1 MVNKEL
7 AGKLQKYS
15 RIFAVVV
22 LSLFLL
28 WILFNRTDSK
38 QNFWISSFMVAL
50 TLVSAVLTSFW
61 TYVQLNRRTRP
72 QSSGV
77 SRQTI
82 SIEMIRLRKV
92 WFYISMGLL
101 FWLTGCL
108 ARVGFRIVNFDTP
121 LSLTLLDGFYLIGSV
136 FFWVALFA
144 YPRRP
149 RIEEGRLGLLL
160 DAFVVTTVV
169 FVLIWIIAV
178 EPVFLQFNGDLTNL
192 ISILYPLTDMIS
204 LLVLV
209 NLFLLTSPRF
219 LPTSFFWISTGMI
232 FFTMS
237 DLGYA
242 SGLLIGSYFPGSLID
257 YGWVLGALVFA
268 LVAIGQIARY
278 PKQDFNIRTQS
289 MERLIHRVQRFL
301 PLILL
306 LMMGAYT
313 IYAWLVFAGLN
324 TLAIW
329 ILIILSLFL
338 AARQGILAGEIEMR
352 QYASLV
358 NSVAEPAF
366 VCDTHGLLRLVN
378 PAFVQAV
385 GVYHSVNLLGRSLS
399 ELFTP
404 QEEVQEMFKKGLVGG
419 SSGELFLKKI
429 EKSLFL
435 EDQEEGEEET
445 LIPIFLSL
453 RPLLQAGSER
463 LVLAGTAHDLT
474 IQKQQQKALLAANE
488 QIKADREEL
497 AVLNNQ
503 LEKLVEEKTAD
514 LTRAYH
520 KLEEQNATLMELDQL
535 KSDFVSLVSHE
546 LRAPLT
552 TINGG
557 IELILSGKNQLSG
570 RNRDNLQLVQAEI
583 LRLNRF
589 VETILDLSALE
600 AGKMPIYLAPV
611 SLKSMVSQMK
621 SFIQR
626 YKEKVVW
633 DIPENFPP
641 ILADEQA
648 LMSVIFH
655 LLDNA
660 SKYAPQGKIFV
671 SAGVGDKKAWIE
683 VADQGP
689 GIPEDRIHLLFER
702 FQRLENKDSRQVYG
716 HGLGLYIVR
725 RLLEA
730 MQGEVEVKNRE
741 EGGVAFTCW
750 LNLAETELPVEDQ
763 ENLKI

>member
-1 MVNKEL
+1 MVSKEL

-15 RIFAVVV
+15 RIIAIII
-22 LSLFLL
+22 LSVFLI
-28 WILFNRTDSK
+28 WIVFNRTDSK

-50 TLVSAVLTSFW
+50 TLSFAMLMSFW
-61 TYVQLNRRTRP
+61 TYVQLNRWTRP
-72 QSSGV
+72 QTNGV

-92 WFYISMGLL
+92 WLYISMGLL
-101 FWLTGCL
+101 LWLAGCL
-108 ARVGFRIVNFDTP
+108 ARVGFRIVNFNTP

-136 FFWVALFA
+136 FLWIALFT

-160 DAFVVTTVV
+160 DSFVVTTVV
-169 FVLIWIIAV
+169 FVLIWIIAI
-178 EPVFLQFNGDLTNL
+178 EPVLIQFGGDIRNL
-192 ISILYPLTDMIS
+192 ITVLYPLTDMIS

-242 SGLLIGSYFPGSLID
+242 AGLLIGSYFPGNLID
-257 YGWVLGALVFA
+257 YGWVLGAMVFA

-278 PKQDFNIRTQS
+278 PRQDFRIRTQS
-289 MERLIHRVQRFL
+289 MERLIHRFQRFL

-306 LMMGAYT
+306 LAMGAYT
-313 IYAWLVFAGLN
+313 IYNWFVFAGLN

-385 GVYHSVNLLGRSLS
+385 GVYHSVNLLGRSLN
-399 ELFTP
+399 ELFVP
-404 QEEVQEMFKKGLVGG
+404 EEEVKNMFKKGLEGG
-419 SSGELFLKKI
+419 SSGELFLKRI

-435 EDQEEGEEET
+435 EDQEEEES

-474 IQKQQQKALLAANE
+474 IQKQQQQALLVANE

-497 AVLNNQ
+497 SVLNNQ
-503 LEKLVEEKTAD
+503 LEILVEEKTAD

-520 KLEEQNATLMELDQL
+520 KLEEQNTTLKELDQL

-557 IELILSGKNQLSG
+557 IELILTGKNQLSG
-570 RNRDNLQLVQAEI
+570 HTRDNLQLVQTEI

-600 AGKMPIYLAPV
+600 AGKMPVYLAPV
-611 SLKSMVSQMK
+611 SLKSMINQMG
-621 SFIQR
+621 SFIR
-626 YKEKVVW
+626 SYKEKVIW
-633 DIPENFPP
+633 NIPEDFPP
-641 ILADEQA
+641 ILVDEQA
-648 LMSVIFH
+648 LTSVIFH

-660 SKYAPQGKIFV
+660 SKYAPQGNIFV
-671 SAGVGDKKAWIE
+671 SAGVEGEKAWIE

-702 FQRLENKDSRQVYG
+702 FQRLENRDSRQIYG

-730 MQGEVEVKNRE
+730 MQGEVTVQNRE
-741 EGGVAFTCW
+741 EGGTAFTCW
-750 LNLAETELPVEDQ
+750 VNLAETGVSDDD
-763 ENLKI
+763 N

>member
-1 MVNKEL
+1 MVSKEL

-15 RIFAVVV
+15 RIIAIII
-22 LSLFLL
+22 LSVFLI
-28 WILFNRTDSK
+28 WIVFNRTDSK

-50 TLVSAVLTSFW
+50 TLSFAMLMSFW
-61 TYVQLNRRTRP
+61 TYVQLNRWTRP
-72 QSSGV
+72 QTNGV

-92 WFYISMGLL
+92 WLYISMGLL
-101 FWLTGCL
+101 LWLAGCL
-108 ARVGFRIVNFDTP
+108 ARVGFRIVNFNTP

-136 FFWVALFA
+136 FLWIALFT

-160 DAFVVTTVV
+160 DSFVVTTVV
-169 FVLIWIIAV
+169 FVLIWIIAI
-178 EPVFLQFNGDLTNL
+178 EPVLMQFGGDIRNL
-192 ISILYPLTDMIS
+192 ITVLYPLTDMIS

-242 SGLLIGSYFPGSLID
+242 AGLLIGSYFPGNLID
-257 YGWVLGALVFA
+257 YGWVLGAMVFA

-278 PKQDFNIRTQS
+278 PRQDFRIRTQS
-289 MERLIHRVQRFL
+289 MERLIHRFQRFL

-306 LMMGAYT
+306 LAMGAYT
-313 IYAWLVFAGLN
+313 IYNWFVFAGLN

-385 GVYHSVNLLGRSLS
+385 GVYHSVNLLGRSLN
-399 ELFTP
+399 ELFVP
-404 QEEVQEMFKKGLVGG
+404 EEEVKNMFKKGLEGG
-419 SSGELFLKKI
+419 SSGELFLKRI

-435 EDQEEGEEET
+435 EDQEEEES

-474 IQKQQQKALLAANE
+474 IQKQQQQALLAANE

-497 AVLNNQ
+497 SVLNNQ
-503 LEKLVEEKTAD
+503 LE
-514 LTRAYH
+514 
-520 KLEEQNATLMELDQL
+520 
-535 KSDFVSLVSHE
+535 
-546 LRAPLT
+546 
-552 TINGG
+552 I
-557 IELILSGKNQLSG
+557 
-570 RNRDNLQLVQAEI
+570 
-583 LRLNRF
+583 
-589 VETILDLSALE
+589 
-600 AGKMPIYLAPV
+600 AG
-611 SLKSMVSQMK
+611 
-621 SFIQR
+621 
-626 YKEKVVW
+626 
-633 DIPENFPP
+633 
-641 ILADEQA
+641 
-648 LMSVIFH
+648 
-655 LLDNA
+655 
-660 SKYAPQGKIFV
+660 
-671 SAGVGDKKAWIE
+671 
-683 VADQGP
+683 
-689 GIPEDRIHLLFER
+689 
-702 FQRLENKDSRQVYG
+702 
-716 HGLGLYIVR
+716 
-725 RLLEA
+725 
-730 MQGEVEVKNRE
+730 
-741 EGGVAFTCW
+741 
-750 LNLAETELPVEDQ
+750 
-763 ENLKI
+763 

>member
-1 MVNKEL
+1 MVSKEL

-15 RIFAVVV
+15 RIIAIII
-22 LSLFLL
+22 LSVFLI
-28 WILFNRTDSK
+28 WIVFNRTDSK

-50 TLVSAVLTSFW
+50 TLSFAMLMSFW
-61 TYVQLNRRTRP
+61 TYVQLNRWTRP
-72 QSSGV
+72 QTNGV

-92 WFYISMGLL
+92 WLYISMGLL
-101 FWLTGCL
+101 LWLAGCL
-108 ARVGFRIVNFDTP
+108 ARVGFRIVNFNTP

-136 FFWVALFA
+136 FLWIALFT

-160 DAFVVTTVV
+160 DSFVVTTVV
-169 FVLIWIIAV
+169 FVLIWIIAI
-178 EPVFLQFNGDLTNL
+178 EPVLMQFGGDIRNL
-192 ISILYPLTDMIS
+192 ITVLYPLTDMIS

-242 SGLLIGSYFPGSLID
+242 AGLLIGSYFPGNLID
-257 YGWVLGALVFA
+257 YGWVLGAMVFA

-278 PKQDFNIRTQS
+278 PRQDFRIRTQS
-289 MERLIHRVQRFL
+289 MERLIHRFQRFL

-306 LMMGAYT
+306 LAMGAYT
-313 IYAWLVFAGLN
+313 IYNWFVFAGLN

-385 GVYHSVNLLGRSLS
+385 GVYHSVNLLGRSLN
-399 ELFTP
+399 ELFVP
-404 QEEVQEMFKKGLVGG
+404 EEEVKNMFKKGLEGG
-419 SSGELFLKKI
+419 SSGELFLKRI

-435 EDQEEGEEET
+435 EDQEEEES

-474 IQKQQQKALLAANE
+474 IQKQQQQALLAANE

-497 AVLNNQ
+497 SVLNNQ
-503 LEKLVEEKTAD
+503 LEILVEEKTAD

-520 KLEEQNATLMELDQL
+520 KLEEQNTTLKELDQL

-557 IELILSGKNQLSG
+557 IELILTGKNQLSG
-570 RNRDNLQLVQAEI
+570 HTRDNLQLVQTEI

-600 AGKMPIYLAPV
+600 AGKMPVYLAPV
-611 SLKSMVSQMK
+611 SLKSMINQMG
-621 SFIQR
+621 SFIR
-626 YKEKVVW
+626 SYKEKVIW
-633 DIPENFPP
+633 NIPEDFPP
-641 ILADEQA
+641 ILVDEQA
-648 LMSVIFH
+648 LTSVIFH

-660 SKYAPQGKIFV
+660 SKYAPQGNIFV
-671 SAGVGDKKAWIE
+671 SAGVEGEKAWIE

-702 FQRLENKDSRQVYG
+702 FQRLENRDSRQIYG

-730 MQGEVEVKNRE
+730 MQGEVTVQNRE
-741 EGGVAFTCW
+741 EGGTAFTCW
-750 LNLAETELPVEDQ
+750 VNLAETGVSDDD
-763 ENLKI
+763 N